1 MSKQIF
7 VRVNGIDKDLRDTT
21 EIERY
26 NSLYPNLSS
35 GQIASLLEKVLAN
48 VNKND

>member
-35 GQIASLLEKVLAN
+35 GQIASLLEKLLAN